1 VNVERKREIFL
12 LLNASIATAIA
23 LAGCA
28 ESNPSQATGPNGG
41 KFYAVITDSAPFYRY
56 GPQQGNGP
64 DIKLQ
69 KDRLMTLIRPSF
81 GYCKVKLTTGEQG
94 YVASDD
100 IGPAPPALVAA
111 ATAPPPH
118 PSRAAHFPFDSS
130 DPRLIEPQE
139 SLPEFN
145 PEPTPIPGL
154 SPPGN

>member
-1 VNVERKREIFL
+1 AAVV
-12 LLNASIATAIA
+12 

-28 ESNPSQATGPNGG
+28 ESNPNQATAANGG

-64 DIKLQ
+64 DMKLQ

-118 PSRAAHFPFDSS
+118 PSRAAPSPSCCPPHLAP
-130 DPRLIEPQE
+130 P
-139 SLPEFN
+139 
-145 PEPTPIPGL
+145 L
-154 SPPGN
+154 SPPEPLVSHSIRQPRVSSSRKSRFQNSTRNRL

>member
-1 VNVERKREIFL
+1 MELKRKIFL
-12 LLNASIATAIA
+12 LLNVSITAA
-23 LAGCA
+23 VVLAGCA
-28 ESNPSQATGPNGG
+28 ESNLNQATAANGG

-64 DIKLQ
+64 DMKLQ
-69 KDRLMTLIRPSF
+69 KDRLMTLIHPSF

-100 IGPAPPALVAA
+100 IRPAPPAIVAA
-111 ATAPPPH
+111 ATAPRNR
-118 PSRAAHFPFDSS
+118 PSRAARFPFDSS
-130 DPRLIEPQE
+130 DPRLVEPQE
-139 SLPEFN
+139 SLPEFD

>member
-1 VNVERKREIFL
+1 MELKTKTFL
-12 LLNASIATAIA
+12 LLSTSIAAA
-23 LAGCA
+23 VVLAGCA
-28 ESNPSQATGPNGG
+28 ESNLNQVTTANGG

-64 DIKLQ
+64 DMKLQ
-69 KDRLMTLIRPSF
+69 KDRLMTLIHPSF

-100 IGPAPPALVAA
+100 IRPAPPALVAA
-111 ATAPPPH
+111 TTAPPTRPT
-118 PSRAAHFPFDSS
+118 RAPRFPFDSS
-130 DPRLIEPQE
+130 DPRLVEPQE

>member
-1 VNVERKREIFL
+1 MELKRKIFL
-12 LLNASIATAIA
+12 LLNASIAAA
-23 LAGCA
+23 VVLAGCA
-28 ESNPSQATGPNGG
+28 ESNSNQATASNGG

-64 DIKLQ
+64 DMKLQ
-69 KDRLMTLIRPSF
+69 KDRLMTLIHPSF

-111 ATAPPPH
+111 ATAPRNQ
-118 PSRAAHFPFDSS
+118 PSRAVRFPFDPA
-130 DPRLIEPQE
+130 DPRLAEPQE

-154 SPPGN
+154 SPSGN

>member
-1 VNVERKREIFL
+1 MNVERKREIFL
-12 LLNASIATAIA
+12 LLNASIAAA
-23 LAGCA
+23 VVLAGCA
-28 ESNPSQATGPNGG
+28 ESNPNQATAANGG
-41 KFYAVITDSAPFYRY
+41 RFYAVITDSAPFYRY

-64 DIKLQ
+64 DMKLQ

-81 GYCKVKLTTGEQG
+81 GYCKVKLATGEQG

-118 PSRAAHFPFDSS
+118 PSRAARFPFDSS

-154 SPPGN
+154 SPSSN

>member
-1 VNVERKREIFL
+1 MELKRKTFL
-12 LLNASIATAIA
+12 LLSTSIAAA
-23 LAGCA
+23 VVLAGCA
-28 ESNPSQATGPNGG
+28 ESNPNQAMAANGG

-64 DIKLQ
+64 DMKLP
-69 KDRLMTLIRPSF
+69 KDRLMTLIHPSF
-81 GYCKVKLTTGEQG
+81 GYCKVKLITGEQG

-100 IGPAPPALVAA
+100 IRLAPAALVAA

-118 PSRAAHFPFDSS
+118 PARAPRFPFDST
-130 DPRLIEPQE
+130 DPRFAEPQE

>member
-1 VNVERKREIFL
+1 MELKRKTFL
-12 LLNASIATAIA
+12 LLSTSIATTVV

-28 ESNPSQATGPNGG
+28 ESNPNQATAASGG
-41 KFYAVITDSAPFYRY
+41 RFYAVTTDSAPFYRY

-64 DIKLQ
+64 DMKLQ

-81 GYCKVKLTTGEQG
+81 GYCKVKLTTGEEG

-100 IGPAPPALVAA
+100 IRPAPPALVAT

-118 PSRAAHFPFDSS
+118 PSRAARFPFDSS
-130 DPRLIEPQE
+130 DPRLAEPQE

-154 SPPGN
+154 SPSGN